1 MFDLTE
7 DHVETMKPGWYI
19 MGLEE
24 DHTHVVHN
32 GPYINHGAAEL
43 DMHNFRPSPNGN
55 YIANEGGITLD
66 ELKQME
72 EEQHKADA
80 ILEMCKDLRKILK
93 GIDPITG
100 NEYVDKP
107 HNVSGCLES
116 YIQFMEEGYK
126 QS

>member
-1 MFDLTE
+1 MFDKIE
-7 DHVETMKPGWYI
+7 HHVETMKPGWYI

-32 GPYINHGAAEL
+32 GPYIEYSAAQS
-43 DMHNFRPSPNGN
+43 DMHNFKASPNGN

-66 ELKQME
+66 ELKKME
-72 EEQHKADA
+72 EDQHKADA
-80 ILEMCKDLRKILK
+80 ILEMCKDLRKILS

-100 NEYVDKP
+100 NEYPDKP

-116 YIQFMEEGYK
+116 YIQFMEEGMK
-126 QS
+126 